1 MKKVMLSGIKPSGQ
15 LTLGNYIGALI
26 PFVENQDE
34 YDLKVFIAN
43 LHCIT
48 MPIDSKEL
56 ETNLRD
62 ALAFYL
68 AVGLD
73 PQRATIFLQSDIPE
87 IAQLGFILAT
97 QIYMGE
103 LNRQTQY
110 KDKKETEDSLSAG
123 FYTYPTLMAADILA
137 HDADFVPVGEDQ
149 KQHVELTR
157 DVATRFNNR
166 FSETF
171 KVPEPIIPKVGA
183 RIMSL
188 SDPSKKMSKSDTEGD
203 KGVIYL
209 KEDLKKTRKKI
220 MSAVTD
226 SVNKVQYDPENQP
239 GVSNLL
245 TIYAVLKNVSVK
257 DAEAHFKDH
266 QYGGFKKEVADV
278 VCERIEAIQG
288 RYHEIIDS
296 SLMDDVLQKG
306 SDALRQQVQSKLQEV
321 QFKMG
326 LDWKRR

>member
-1 MKKVMLSGIKPSGQ
+1 MKKTMLSGIKPSGQ

-48 MPIDSKEL
+48 IPIDPVEL
-56 ETNLRD
+56 ETNLKD

-73 PQRATIFLQSDIPE
+73 PKKATIFLQSDIPE

-97 QIYMGE
+97 QTYMGE

-110 KDKKETEDSLSAG
+110 KDKRETEESLSAG
-123 FYTYPTLMAADILA
+123 FYTYPTLMAADILV
-137 HDADFVPVGEDQ
+137 HLADFVPVGEDQ

-166 FSETF
+166 FGDTF
-171 KVPEPIIPKVGA
+171 KIPEPVIPKMGA

-226 SVNKVQYDPENQP
+226 GLNKVQYDPENQA
-239 GVSNLL
+239 GISNLL
-245 TIYAVLKNVSVK
+245 TIYAVLKQISIK
-257 DAEAHFKDH
+257 EAESYFSEH

-278 VCERIEAIQG
+278 VCERLEVIQTQYQKLIESDLL
-288 RYHEIIDS
+288 DS
-296 SLMDDVLQKG
+296 VLDEGQK
-306 SDALRQQVQSKLQEV
+306 ALRPLVQAVLADV
-321 QFKMG
+321 QNKMG
-326 LDWKRR
+326 LDWKR

>member
-1 MKKVMLSGIKPSGQ
+1 MKKTMLSGIKPSGQ
-15 LTLGNYIGALI
+15 LTLGNYIGALL
-26 PFVENQDE
+26 PFVQNQDE

-48 MPIDSKEL
+48 MPIDPEEL
-56 ETNLRD
+56 ATNLKD

-73 PQRATIFLQSDIPE
+73 PKKATIFLQSDIPE

-110 KDKKETEDSLSAG
+110 KDKRETEESLSAG
-123 FYTYPTLMAADILA
+123 FYTYPTLMAADILV
-137 HDADFVPVGEDQ
+137 HGADFVPVGEDQ

-166 FSETF
+166 FGETF
-171 KVPEPIIPKVGA
+171 KVPEPVIPKVGA

-188 SDPSKKMSKSDTEGD
+188 SEPSKKMSKSDTEGD

-209 KEDLKKTRKKI
+209 KDDLKKTRKKI
-220 MSAVTD
+220 MSSVTD
-226 SVNKVQYDPENQP
+226 SLNKVQFDPENQP
-239 GVSNLL
+239 GISNLL
-245 TIYAVLKNVSVK
+245 TIYAALSNISVK
-257 DAEAHFKDH
+257 EAAELFKDH
-266 QYGGFKKEVADV
+266 QYGGFKKAVADV
-278 VCERIEAIQG
+278 VCETIESIQV
-288 RYHEIIDS
+288 RYHEFIDS
-296 SLMDDVLQKG
+296 DIMNTVLKEGQEK
-306 SDALRQQVQSKLQEV
+306 LQPQVQSVLNEV
-321 QFKMG
+321 QNKMG
-326 LDWKRR
+326 LDWKR

>member
-1 MKKVMLSGIKPSGQ
+1 MKKTMLSGIKPSGQ

-26 PFVENQDE
+26 PFVENQDQ

-48 MPIDSKEL
+48 MPIDPQEL

-73 PQRATIFLQSDIPE
+73 PKKATIFLQSDIPE

-110 KDKKETEDSLSAG
+110 KDKRETEESLSAG
-123 FYTYPTLMAADILA
+123 FYTYPTLMAADILV
-137 HDADFVPVGEDQ
+137 HMADYVPVGEDQ

-166 FSETF
+166 FGEIF
-171 KVPEPIIPKVGA
+171 KVPEPVIPKVGA

-188 SDPSKKMSKSDTEGD
+188 SEPSKKMSKSDTEGD

-220 MSAVTD
+220 MSSVTD
-226 SVNKVQYDPENQP
+226 SLNKVQYDPENQP
-239 GVSNLL
+239 GISNLL
-245 TIYAVLKNVSVK
+245 TIYAVLSKVSIK
-257 DAEAHFKDH
+257 EAAEHFKDH

-278 VCERIEAIQG
+278 VCERIGEIQAA
-288 RYHEIIDS
+288 YNELINSD
-296 SLMDDVLQKG
+296 LLNQVLDAG
-306 SDALRQQVQSKLQEV
+306 ANALRPQVQEVLAKVQEV
-321 QFKMG
+321 MG
-326 LDWKRR
+326 LDWKR

>member
-26 PFVENQDE
+26 PFVENQDAF
-34 YDLKVFIAN
+34 DLKVFIAN

-48 MPIDSKEL
+48 MPIDAEEL

-73 PQRATIFLQSDIPE
+73 PKKSTIFLQSDIPE

-97 QIYMGE
+97 QISMGE

-110 KDKKETEDSLSAG
+110 KDKKDTEVSLSAG

-166 FSETF
+166 FGDTF
-171 KVPEPIIPKVGA
+171 KIPEPMIPKVGA

-188 SDPSKKMSKSDTEGD
+188 SDPSKKMSKSDHEGD

-226 SVNKVQYDPENQP
+226 SVNAVNFDPENQP

-245 TIYAVLKNVSVK
+245 TIYAALENISVK
-257 DAEAHFKDH
+257 EAAEHFKDH

-278 VCERIEAIQG
+278 VCGRIETIQA
-288 RYHEIIDS
+288 RYNEIINS
-296 SLMDDVLQKG
+296 EIMNEVLAEG
-306 SDALRQQVQSKLQEV
+306 AAALRPQVQEILHSV
-321 QFKMG
+321 QIKMG
-326 LDWKRR
+326 LDWKRV

>member
-1 MKKVMLSGIKPSGQ
+1 MKKTMLSGIKPSGQ

-26 PFVENQDE
+26 PFVENQDQ

-48 MPIDSKEL
+48 MPIDPQEL

-73 PQRATIFLQSDIPE
+73 PKKATIFLQSDIPE

-110 KDKKETEDSLSAG
+110 KDKRETEESLSAG
-123 FYTYPTLMAADILA
+123 FYTYPTLMAADILV
-137 HDADFVPVGEDQ
+137 HMADYVPVGEDQ

-166 FSETF
+166 FGEIF
-171 KVPEPIIPKVGA
+171 KVPEPVIPKVGA

-188 SDPSKKMSKSDTEGD
+188 SEPSKKMSKSDTEGD

-220 MSAVTD
+220 MSSVTD
-226 SVNKVQYDPENQP
+226 SLNKVQYDPENQP
-239 GVSNLL
+239 GISNLL
-245 TIYAVLKNVSVK
+245 TIYAVLSKVSIE
-257 DAEAHFKDH
+257 EAQEHFKDH

-278 VCERIEAIQG
+278 VCERIGAIQAA
-288 RYHEIIDS
+288 YNELINSD
-296 SLMDDVLQKG
+296 LLNQVLDAG
-306 SDALRQQVQSKLQEV
+306 ANALRPQVQEVLAKVQEV
-321 QFKMG
+321 MG
-326 LDWKRR
+326 LDWKR